1 MSWRT
6 GAARSG
12 DALAHGRAL
21 PVNSLHP
28 HPARGA
34 GDALVIA
41 CGVVA
46 AAHVGKLP
54 TALPALRDEFALS
67 LLQSGFL
74 LSLVQAATMVLA
86 LSVGLVVDRTG
97 LRKALGGGLLLLAL
111 ASAAGA
117 WGSSAA
123 ALMLGRA
130 AEGLGFLL
138 VTLSAPTLVR
148 ELVRPDQLKA
158 RLGVWGAFMPAGTAL
173 ALVGGPWVM
182 GVVGWRGWWALLA
195 VVALL
200 MAVWVVRRLGLADP
214 PKPTPV
220 HGSSGVGPLRET
232 LGAAAP
238 WWAAATF
245 AAYSSQWL
253 TVVGFLPS
261 IYTQQGLGAA
271 AAGALTAGVA
281 AANVVGNVAAGRL
294 LQRGVWAPVLL
305 VVGFVTM
312 AVCAY
317 GAFSSQVLPA
327 GWARYAAVITF
338 SAVGGLIPA
347 TLFATAVQ
355 VAPSERAVPLVLG
368 WIMQWSAL
376 GQFMGPPV
384 AAWWTQARGDWS
396 GTWMTTGAAACL
408 GIGLSLGLARHL
420 RRP

>member
-1 MSWRT
+1 MSRVYST
-6 GAARSG
+6 AS
-12 DALAHGRAL
+12 
-21 PVNSLHP
+21 
-28 HPARGA
+28 RGA

-67 LLQSGFL
+67 LLQSGFV

-86 LSVGLVVDRTG
+86 LSMGLVVDRTG

-117 WGSSAA
+117 IGTSGA
-123 ALMLGRA
+123 ALMAWRA

-148 ELVRPDQLKA
+148 QLVRPEQLKV
-158 RLGVWGAFMPAGTAL
+158 RLGIWGAFMPAGTAL
-173 ALVGGPWVM
+173 ALLGGPLVM
-182 GVVGWRGWWALLA
+182 EVVGWRGWWLLLA
-195 VVALL
+195 AVALL
-200 MAVWVVRRLGLADP
+200 MAVWVMRRLGLRDP
-214 PKPTPV
+214 PQPAAA
-220 HGSSGVGPLRET
+220 SGARGMDALRET

-261 IYTQQGLGAA
+261 IYTQQGLGGAT
-271 AAGALTAGVA
+271 AGALTAGVA
-281 AANVVGNVAAGRL
+281 AANVVGNVVAGRL

-305 VVGFVTM
+305 IVGFVTM

-317 GAFSSQVLPA
+317 GAFAAQAVPSA
-327 GWARYAAVITF
+327 WARYAAVITF
-338 SAVGGLIPA
+338 SAVGGLIPG

-355 VAPSERAVPLVLG
+355 VAPSERAVPFVVG
-368 WIMQWSAL
+368 WIMQWSAF
-376 GQFMGPPV
+376 GQFVGPPA
-384 AAWWTQARGDWS
+384 AAWWTQSRGDWS
-396 GTWMTTGAAACL
+396 GTWMTTGAAALL
-408 GIGLSLGLARHL
+408 GVGLSLGLARYL
-420 RRP
+420 RRH